1 MVYTTE
7 AGRLT
12 LNPINTA
19 VQDTTTLFN
28 CLSVDD
34 KLGLLWFL
42 YTECGRSITAAAPG
56 TARLQLAE
64 GLLNQVKSLN
74 FDAQLQF
81 MRDLV
86 THTATH
92 LTQAYGVF
100 SPNTKLAFWFQLAE
114 LMRQGFVV
122 PMPPGY
128 ALSRDAEQAFTAIKN
143 LDFGQQITVLRN
155 AVVEMGVDP
164 FQD

>member
-1 MVYTTE
+1 MAITTE
-7 AGRLT
+7 TGRLT
-12 LNPINTA
+12 LNPTSTA

-34 KLGLLWFL
+34 KLGVLWFL

-64 GLLNQVKSLN
+64 GLLNQVKALN

-81 MRDLV
+81 MRDLANHV
-86 THTATH
+86 ATP

-100 SPNTKLAFWFQLAE
+100 SANTKLAFWFQLAE
-114 LMRQGFVV
+114 LMRQGFVIPV
-122 PMPPGY
+122 PAGY
-128 ALSRDAEQAFTAIKN
+128 ALSRDAEQVFAAIQS